1 MYQKCDFYD
10 CTTGLSINTFLTNIT
25 SSYSNSILFLS
36 VANILVF
43 SFFVFWV
50 DRNMNLWMISLRWW
64 ELNENESIMTI
75 ILYLIIQSWIC
86 IYLKLR
92 SMTRI
97 TYMIEPP
104 KDQSTHQITLYSSS
118 YSFFFSSLWVERKR
132 VILRSKLSILLF
144 QRHGLPFSLLILIIL
159 SPIDSIMLLI
169 LCLLLAHFPL
179 LLCFPR
185 YVYPSLTILKG
196 IAAGPKMMI
205 LNDSSSLISDSI
217 SFQLLSDR
225 FYKYSF
231 HYLFAMMNRLIGLH
245 QDFTNHSTVHILLS
259 IHSLA
264 FHPSLILSFLFSI
277 RDQYHYYQPIPWF
290 VSLSQTNFECIWWFS
305 SSPCIVVIS
314 TTIRPICAFTFYSGP
329 ILLSILPSI
338 LLLL

>member
-64 ELNENESIMTI
+64 ELNENERIMTI

-86 IYLKLR
+86 IYSKLR

-169 LCLLLAHFPL
+169 LCLFLAHFIL
-179 LLCFPR
+179 LPCFPR
-185 YVYPSLTILKG
+185 YVYPSFDYFERNSCWSKDDDTER
-196 IAAGPKMMI
+196 
-205 LNDSSSLISDSI
+205 
-217 SFQLLSDR
+217 FFLSDFR
-225 FYKYSF
+225 F
-231 HYLFAMMNRLIGLH
+231 
-245 QDFTNHSTVHILLS
+245 DF
-259 IHSLA
+259 
-264 FHPSLILSFLFSI
+264 FSI
-277 RDQYHYYQPIPWF
+277 
-290 VSLSQTNFECIWWFS
+290 
-305 SSPCIVVIS
+305 
-314 TTIRPICAFTFYSGP
+314 AFW
-329 ILLSILPSI
+329 SILQVFFSLFI
-338 LLLL
+338 CYDE

>member
-1 MYQKCDFYD
+1 MD
-10 CTTGLSINTFLTNIT
+10 
-25 SSYSNSILFLS
+25 
-36 VANILVF
+36 
-43 SFFVFWV
+43 
-50 DRNMNLWMISLRWW
+50 
-64 ELNENESIMTI
+64 
-75 ILYLIIQSWIC
+75 
-86 IYLKLR
+86 
-92 SMTRI
+92 
-97 TYMIEPP
+97 
-104 KDQSTHQITLYSSS
+104 
-118 YSFFFSSLWVERKR
+118 
-132 VILRSKLSILLF
+132 
-144 QRHGLPFSLLILIIL
+144 
-159 SPIDSIMLLI
+159 
-169 LCLLLAHFPL
+169 
-179 LLCFPR
+179 
-185 YVYPSLTILKG
+185 YPSLFWSSLFFPLSTLLCSWFFVCSLHTFHYSSVSLVMYILLWLFWKG